1 MLGGVRDNILIL
13 FKTNTTNDNSKPKR
27 VNNMYGGEK
36 KSRKTKIKKNSE
48 DNVKNILFI
57 LKIENRAI
65 KDRIIRDIKNL
76 KIFSEQEEDYY
87 KPVKVGNF

>member
-1 MLGGVRDNILIL
+1 MLGRVRDNILIL
-13 FKTNTTNDNSKPKR
+13 FKTNTTNDDQNVSTICMEVKR
-27 VNNMYGGEK
+27 NQG
-36 KSRKTKIKKNSE
+36 KKNKKKSE

-65 KDRIIRDIKNL
+65 KDRIIRDIRNIKT
-76 KIFSEQEEDYY
+76 FFEQEEDYY

>member
-1 MLGGVRDNILIL
+1 MEV
-13 FKTNTTNDNSKPKR
+13 KR
-27 VNNMYGGEK
+27 NQG
-36 KSRKTKIKKNSE
+36 KKNKKKSE

-65 KDRIIRDIKNL
+65 KDRIIRDIRNIKT
-76 KIFSEQEEDYY
+76 FFEQEEDYY

>member
-1 MLGGVRDNILIL
+1 MLGRVRDNILIL
-13 FKTNTTNDNSKPKR
+13 FKTNTTNDDQNASTICMEVKR
-27 VNNMYGGEK
+27 NQG
-36 KSRKTKIKKNSE
+36 KKNKKKSE

-65 KDRIIRDIKNL
+65 KDRIIRDIRNMKT
-76 KIFSEQEEDYY
+76 FFEQEEDYY